1 MPSECYFLGKT
12 CIQKALIMLFA
23 ILIRFGISIYG
34 NILITYTSE
43 KYPTVVRSIGYGISI
58 TSGKI
63 SIFFFFYMNL

>member
-1 MPSECYFLGKT
+1 M
-12 CIQKALIMLFA
+12 IFA
-23 ILIRFGISIYG
+23 MTIKFGISIYG

-63 SIFFFFYMNL
+63 CTIIYINICLHILIKVTIFVPLIVVWV